1 MNINEIITVFFT
13 LFAVIDM
20 LGSIPILVSL
30 KEKIPDINPTKVTL
44 ASAALMI
51 GFLYVGDYFLKY
63 LCIDIKS
70 FALAGSIVMFI
81 LALEMVL
88 GVDIF
93 RTDPNTPSGSIV
105 PVAFPII
112 AGSGTLTTILSLKAI
127 YDKSTIL
134 MGILPNILL
143 IFIVLKSTGFIERK
157 IGKAGMI
164 TIRKFFGVI
173 LLAIAVKLFK
183 GNV

>member
-1 MNINEIITVFFT
+1 
-13 LFAVIDM
+13 
-20 LGSIPILVSL
+20 
-30 KEKIPDINPTKVTL
+30 
-44 ASAALMI
+44 
-51 GFLYVGDYFLKY
+51 LKY
-63 LCIDIKS
+63 LGLDIKS
-70 FALAGSIVMFI
+70 FALAGSFVMFI

-88 GVDIF
+88 GIDIF

-105 PVAFPII
+105 PIAFPII

-134 MGILPNILL
+134 MGILPNVLL

-183 GNV
+183 GNL